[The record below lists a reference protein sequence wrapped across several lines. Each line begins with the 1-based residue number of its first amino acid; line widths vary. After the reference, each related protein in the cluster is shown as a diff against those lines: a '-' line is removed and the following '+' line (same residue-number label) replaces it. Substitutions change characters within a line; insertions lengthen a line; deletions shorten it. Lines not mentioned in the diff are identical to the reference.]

1 MNLLKSK
8 QNLLLNLLL
17 SNNDRSNIMSIPIS
31 ATLVKELRERTG
43 AGMMECKRALEA
55 SQGNIDAAIE
65 TMRKSGQAKADKK
78 ADRITAE
85 GVIVLRIS
93 GDGKHGILLEV
104 NCETD
109 FVARDTN
116 FINFTNALAELA
128 ITHRAAT
135 LDALL
140 ELKLESNETVD
151 EARRAL
157 VSKLG
162 ENIQIRRYQYFHSLR
177 QLAGY
182 AHGSRI
188 AALVEIEGGDATL
201 GKDIAMHI
209 VANSPI
215 VVRPEQVSSDVITK
229 EKEIFSA
236 QAASSG
242 KPANIVEKMV
252 EGRVKKYLDEIS
264 LVGQPFL
271 KDPEQ
276 TVGKLLT
283 DAKAIVHSFVRYA
296 VGEGIEKKI
305 GNFAE
310 EVMAQVKGG

>member
-1 MNLLKSK
+1 MNSLKSK
-8 QNLLLNLLL
+8 HNHLLNLLPR
-17 SNNDRSNIMSIPIS
+17 NNDWSNIMTLTIS
-31 ATLVKELRERTG
+31 ASLVKELRERTG

-55 SQGNIDAAIE
+55 SQGNIETAIE
-65 TMRKSGQAKADKK
+65 AMRKSGQAKADKK

-93 GDGKHGILLEV
+93 DDGKHGILLEV

-116 FINFTNALAELA
+116 FLNFTTAVAEQA
-128 ITHRAAT
+128 IQHRAASIDSLLT
-135 LDALL
+135 L
-140 ELKLESNETVD
+140 KINSNETVD

-162 ENIQIRRYQYFHSLR
+162 ENIQIRRYQYFQSSR

-182 AHGSRI
+182 SHGSRI

-215 VVRPEQVSSDVITK
+215 VVTPEQVSSDVITK
-229 EKEIFSA
+229 EKEIYSA

-252 EGRVKKYLDEIS
+252 EGRVKKYLEEIS

-283 DAKAIVHSFVRYA
+283 DAKANVHSFVRFA
-296 VGEGIEKKI
+296 VGEGIEKKT